1 MSSVVHFKFRSALL
15 TDTVNF
21 DGDHVSLGDLKRL
34 IAKRKGLLKA
44 IDIDFAITNADTQEE
59 AGSTVLLVALCS
71 VEPGRRPAS
80 TVTAEP
86 KREVSPTISLGGA
99 PEATN
104 KAEEQEDEEAKL
116 RELMESQHEA
126 FQA

>member
-44 IDIDFAITNADTQEE
+44 IDIDFAITNADTQEGLCMWACRFTPWKEYRFLKKLVRLFCLWLCALLSPAGGYLPFLTDLRPFLENKVE
-59 AGSTVLLVALCS
+59 AANL
-71 VEPGRRPAS
+71 
-80 TVTAEP
+80 
-86 KREVSPTISLGGA
+86 A
-99 PEATN
+99 PIHA
-104 KAEEQEDEEAKL
+104 
-116 RELMESQHEA
+116 
-126 FQA
+126 